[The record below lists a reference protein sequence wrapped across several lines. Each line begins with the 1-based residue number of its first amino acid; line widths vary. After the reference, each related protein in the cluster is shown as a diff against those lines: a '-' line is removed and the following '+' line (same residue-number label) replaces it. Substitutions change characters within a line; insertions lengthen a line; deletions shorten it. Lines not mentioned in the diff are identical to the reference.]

1 MAIQEQLSSGSDYAT
16 SRDSFG
22 NLKGRKSSRKNGRK
36 TSKRDDSKAGRSR
49 YDAFSKKSKKG
60 KSSRK
65 KSNKAIKRSQSKKS
79 KSKRKR

>member
-49 YDAFSKKSKKG
+49 YDAFSKKSSKG
-60 KSSRK
+60 NHR
-65 KSNKAIKRSQSKKS
+65 NEGIEVRNIDLFNQ
-79 KSKRKR
+79 